1 MLDSAVQWTNHY
13 PADFLA
19 CLAGGIVVLRVSF
32 LAKRERRSPEGFSL
46 APRVALNLYEAPPP
60 KKLQHSPANTA
71 SYEGYR
77 FFRDFPSEQ
86 RYPSFKHPGPE
97 VTFDVRAY

>member
-19 CLAGGIVVLRVSF
+19 CLAGGIVVPRVSF

-46 APRVALNLYEAPPP
+46 APRVALYLYEAPPP

-71 SYEGYR
+71 SYEVKAT
-77 FFRDFPSEQ
+77 DFSEIF
-86 RYPSFKHPGPE
+86 PVNSAIHLLNIPGQKSHLM
-97 VTFDVRAY
+97 

>member
-1 MLDSAVQWTNHY
+1 M
-13 PADFLA
+13 P
-19 CLAGGIVVLRVSF
+19 RVSF

-77 FFRDFPSEQ
+77 FFRDFPSEK